1 MQAKAIH
8 DLLLQENDPKKR
20 NNEGKERERE
30 QRRLVDVDVMQ
41 TLHATTIKNRA
52 RRDVNVKKRKRARG
66 NCIRKFGKVD
76 RSSWNGDR
84 SERNR

>member
-52 RRDVNVKKRKRARG
+52 RRDVNVKKRKRAREKE
-66 NCIRKFGKVD
+66 RKERGGCDLLRAKSPIFGK
-76 RSSWNGDR
+76 
-84 SERNR
+84 